1 MAMRLTEQPDG
12 SEAGQLVHFFKRGH
26 QAGAGA

>member
-1 MAMRLTEQPDG
+1 MRVTEQPEN